1 MNKINID
8 IKSPWALLAT
18 LIMGAALITVV
29 ARANEKEDPGGGHTH
44 DGLPV
49 YQSEVDDAEA
59 LAQLQL
65 DRLLNI
71 DIKGIQKVDTNVLNI
86 NTVELFVKD
95 NVYTIIVDNCGL
107 NEIDNFQ
114 WQTRGDGSLDIGD
127 FAIVRRNPFK
137 YFDNPN
143 LDLTKEQIEAKL
155 KNWDIDQR
163 ACFIVAIQKAG
174 KIEIKTPEVSSE
186 AVRG

>member
-1 MNKINID
+1 MNKIKLNIL
-8 IKSPWALLAT
+8 SPWAF
-18 LIMGAALITVV
+18 LITLVMFV
-29 ARANEKEDPGGGHTH
+29 TFISVIALANDEDPVVGYTH

-95 NVYTIIVDNCGL
+95 TL
-107 NEIDNFQ
+107 
-114 WQTRGDGSLDIGD
+114 
-127 FAIVRRNPFK
+127 
-137 YFDNPN
+137 YFTN
-143 LDLTKEQIEAKL
+143 LKTK
-155 KNWDIDQR
+155 
-163 ACFIVAIQKAG
+163 
-174 KIEIKTPEVSSE
+174 
-186 AVRG
+186 